1 MTEEKEVYFEDLKW
15 KNDVKK
21 SARKKNRTGRGA
33 VRLSQNNMTKKEWE
47 KMNGECVVWN
57 LNGFYTWKD
66 FVRMPDDIKIS
77 WINRMLNVYGVRLN
91 DISKVV
97 LGRDNPGALSNW
109 LCRHPDIKKYI
120 NVPRKG
126 TLIKQSDYDRF
137 VKAVDT
143 WRNPV
148 TEPEP
153 IANEDPS
160 EAPKDDDWSDEE
172 KRFINTYIAPLS
184 APKKVPEPTAV
195 TEVEHV
201 EETTA
206 TEIESEICDAS
217 DTPIVMSHM
226 EFSMNGFDMEFIAGI
241 QKLFGDQPIRV
252 CMSVYAEKTI

>member
-47 KMNGECVVWN
+47 KMNGEVVTWN

-77 WINRMLNVYGVRLN
+77 WINRMINLYNVRLN
-91 DISKVV
+91 DISKDV
-97 LGRDNPGALSNW
+97 LMRDNPGALSNW
-109 LCRHPDIKKYI
+109 LGKHEDVKKYI
-120 NVPRKG
+120 NIPKKG
-126 TLIKQSDYDRF
+126 SRIRTNDYERF
-137 VKAVDT
+137 INAIYK
-143 WRNPV
+143 WRHPESENEEEKPV
-148 TEPEP
+148 
-153 IANEDPS
+153 ANEDPS

-184 APKKVPEPTAV
+184 APKKIPEPTAV

-206 TEIESEICDAS
+206 TEICDAS

-241 QKLFGDQPIRV
+241 QKLFGDQPIWV